1 MKISESEKLN
11 MAIVHGNRAYQ
22 QWDQDHELS
31 DYLSVILY
39 ELLLRKKLTQKQLV
53 GLTDLPKQSINK
65 GIKILHDSGYLA
77 MSVDPHDKRVRFCE
91 LTAAGNKYAKQKIQS
106 LFRLEEQTAQKL
118 GSEKM
123 QLLTDLLTEWSNTFW
138 DFLNEERSKEC
149 KHSES

>member
-65 GIKILHDSGYLA
+65 GIKILHDSGYLI
-77 MSVDPHDKRVRFCE
+77 MSVDPQDKRVRFCE
-91 LTAAGNKYAKQKIQS
+91 LTADGNKYAKQKMQS
-106 LFRLEEQTAQKL
+106 LFKLEERTAQKL

-123 QLLTDLLTEWSNTFW
+123 QLLTDLLTEWGNAFW
-138 DFLNEERSKEC
+138 DFFNEERSNK
-149 KHSES
+149 

>member
-39 ELLLRKKLTQKQLV
+39 ELLLRKKLTQKLLV

-65 GIKILHDSGYLA
+65 GIKILHDSGYLI
-77 MSVDPHDKRVRFCE
+77 MSVDPQDKRVRFCE
-91 LTAAGNKYAKQKIQS
+91 LTADGNKYAKQKMQS
-106 LFRLEEQTAQKL
+106 LFKLEERTAQKL

-123 QLLTDLLTEWSNTFW
+123 QLLTDLLTEWGNTFW
-138 DFLNEERSKEC
+138 DFFNEERSNK
-149 KHSES
+149 

>member
-65 GIKILHDSGYLA
+65 GIKILHDSGYLI
-77 MSVDPHDKRVRFCE
+77 MSVDPQDKRVRFCE
-91 LTAAGNKYAKQKIQS
+91 LTADGNKYAKQKMQS
-106 LFRLEEQTAQKL
+106 LFKLEERTAQKL

-123 QLLTDLLTEWSNTFW
+123 QLLTDLLTEWGNTFW
-138 DFLNEERSKEC
+138 DFLNEERSNKC
-149 KHSES
+149 KYSKS

>member
-53 GLTDLPKQSINK
+53 GLTDLPKQFINK
-65 GIKILHDSGYLA
+65 GIKILHDSGYLI
-77 MSVDPHDKRVRFCE
+77 MSVDPQDKRVRFCE
-91 LTAAGNKYAKQKIQS
+91 LTADGNKYAKQKMQS
-106 LFRLEEQTAQKL
+106 LFKLEERTAQKL

-123 QLLTDLLTEWSNTFW
+123 QLLTDLLTEWGNTFW
-138 DFLNEERSKEC
+138 DFFNEERSNKC
-149 KHSES
+149 KHSKS

>member
-65 GIKILHDSGYLA
+65 GIKILHDSGYLI
-77 MSVDPHDKRVRFCE
+77 MSVDPQDKRVRFCE
-91 LTAAGNKYAKQKIQS
+91 LTADGNKYAKQKMQS
-106 LFRLEEQTAQKL
+106 LFKLEERTAQKL

-138 DFLNEERSKEC
+138 DFFNEERSNK
-149 KHSES
+149 

>member
-53 GLTDLPKQSINK
+53 GLTALPKQSINK
-65 GIKILHDSGYLA
+65 GIKILHDSGYLI
-77 MSVDPHDKRVRFCE
+77 MSVDPQDKRVRFCE
-91 LTAAGNKYAKQKIQS
+91 LTADGNKYAKQKMQS
-106 LFRLEEQTAQKL
+106 LFKLEERTAQKL

-123 QLLTDLLTEWSNTFW
+123 QLLTDLLTEWGNTFW
-138 DFLNEERSKEC
+138 DFFNEERSNK
-149 KHSES
+149 